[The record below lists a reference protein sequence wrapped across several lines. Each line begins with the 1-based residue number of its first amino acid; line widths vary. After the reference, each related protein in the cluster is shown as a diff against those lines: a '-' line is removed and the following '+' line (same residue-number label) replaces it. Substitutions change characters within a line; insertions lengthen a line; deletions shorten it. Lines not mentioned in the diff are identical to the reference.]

1 MSTSITPQPVVAPA
15 GHVTPGWKT
24 SEFWLSL
31 FTILGGTAQAVAK
44 PNTGVGIAGAAISAG
59 AAAAYTLSR
68 AYTKGQASQAAG
80 QAAGQASAP

>member
-1 MSTSITPQPVVAPA
+1 MTSIAPDPVVAPA

-31 FTILGGTAQAVAK
+31 LGIVAGVAQTVAA
-44 PNTGVGIAGAAISAG
+44 PHTGVAIGGAALAAG
-59 AAAAYTLSR
+59 VSAAYSASR

-80 QAAGQASAP
+80 QASAP